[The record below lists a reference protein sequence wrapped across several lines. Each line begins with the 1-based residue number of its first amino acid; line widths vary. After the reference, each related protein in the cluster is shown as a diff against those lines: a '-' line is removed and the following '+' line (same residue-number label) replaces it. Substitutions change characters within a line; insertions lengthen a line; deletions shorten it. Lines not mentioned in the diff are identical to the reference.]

1 MKFDYKTL
9 EVKLS
14 ERSYPIYIGS
24 GLLVKPEI
32 WWKNTKAAKAFIISD
47 DNAGDLFA
55 GHLQSVLPIETSVY
69 KVAPGEKSKSFED
82 YQKILEWMIEN
93 GLNRHSLVF
102 ALGGGVVGDLAGFVS
117 ATALRG
123 VKFIQ
128 IPTTLLSQVDS
139 SVGGKTGINTRLGK
153 NLVGAFYQPQTVV
166 IDIDTLATLP
176 KREMLAGYAEIVKY
190 GLLGD
195 SRFFEWLEENGAKV
209 VGGDY
214 DALVY
219 AIEKSC
225 AMKAEIVRQD
235 EFEETGLRALLNLGH
250 TFAHALETHCKY
262 DGRLLHGEAVGIG
275 LVLAARLSAELKYI
289 SAADAER
296 VQTHLLSVSM
306 KTEIRDI
313 EPKVTASAEELLDL
327 MRKDKKATSKGL
339 VFVLLNKLGRAKLD
353 AEVPED
359 MVLKIIKGSMA

>member
-1 MKFDYKTL
+1 MKFDFKKL
-9 EVKLS
+9 DVNLS

-32 WWKNTKAAKAFIISD
+32 WWPETKARKAFIISD
-47 DNAGDLFA
+47 SIAGDLYA
-55 GHLQSVLPIETSVY
+55 GILQSVLNIETGVY
-69 KVAPGEKSKSFED
+69 KVAAGEKSKSFDD
-82 YQKILEWMIEN
+82 YQNVLEWMIEN

-139 SVGGKTGINTRLGK
+139 SVGGKTGINSKLGK

-176 KREMLAGYAEIVKY
+176 KREMLAGYAEIIKY

-195 SRFFEWLEENGAKV
+195 SRFFEWLEENGAQVIDGQK
-209 VGGDY
+209 

-250 TFAHALETHCKY
+250 TFAHALETNCKY

-275 LVLAARLSAELKYI
+275 LVLAARLSAELGYI
-289 SAADAER
+289 PKESAER
-296 VQTHLLSVSM
+296 IRKHLEDVGM
-306 KTEIRDI
+306 MHEIRDI
-313 EPKVTASAEELLDL
+313 QPSITASAEELLEL

-339 VFVLLNKLGRAKLD
+339 VFVLLNKIGRAKLD

-359 MVLKIIKGSMA
+359 VVLKVLKGSMA